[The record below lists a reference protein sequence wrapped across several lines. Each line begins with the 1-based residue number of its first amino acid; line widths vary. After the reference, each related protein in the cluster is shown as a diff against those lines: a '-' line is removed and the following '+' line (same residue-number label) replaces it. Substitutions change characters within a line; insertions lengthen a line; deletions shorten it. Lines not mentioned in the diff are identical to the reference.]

1 MAQFSQIDLLRE
13 ARRRGLLAQDDDPLL
28 AEARRRGLSVESP
41 DLPDQQQ
48 LPIRRET
55 TQAPAPALNL
65 STQPTTISGEVLE
78 VLKGIPSGAMG
89 LLETA
94 ATGAAAI
101 LPSEAEQA
109 VRKRIDELG
118 ASTREALA
126 AAPGYEESIGRK
138 AGEALGS
145 TVPFFALGPLGTAG
159 RVATA
164 GLAAAAG
171 AGEAR
176 QRAEQE
182 GGMEDRGLAT
192 ALGVVPGLM
201 DVIPAFRFADRI
213 LERVPA
219 QEKGLV
225 LEYVKRAAAAGG
237 EEFAQEAAQN
247 ITQNLIEKGIYN
259 PKQDILEGAVEEGS
273 YGFGV
278 GAFIQGLTDLAL
290 GRRIRRP
297 VERTGEEGERTR
309 IGAEQTL
316 AGTDTGGAELPV
328 SRVGAERPDLADLE
342 AAGVGIPRRAA
353 ERMDERAQGVEPA
366 LEPAAAQP
374 QIDLRGEGV
383 AEPDRV
389 SQRII
394 ESGAGS
400 DFVRGLYEPDPVEAT
415 RNNFSDLDT
424 VTRKEINQAKDY
436 IKSISQNALQQEFGD
451 EVTLYRGVKGT
462 EDKTPVLSYSL
473 DRSTAKFF
481 AEQQGIR
488 SGKIEEIKVPVSQVL
503 SYSEAIG
510 KGTLAEAEVLIAN
523 PRVQST
529 EDPKQGYAPKP
540 PPRLHVDNPGGEW
553 LQYEKEYAASR
564 GVREDSGAPKLFG
577 ALTATYKEAPIYL
590 PVEMLKR
597 FRGINDEQNNV
608 RKRSLDYLVEEMGK
622 TGKLPPRD
630 NFASVPFI
638 NVDQNGVPYVNEG
651 NHRIMA
657 AAKLGWEWLPVN
669 VAYYSGGE
677 QANGPLRPDRIKDI
691 FEQYSKT
698 TQPKAAPRIAAEE
711 AKAVA
716 LPKPKIESVVNELTQ
731 GWANKPNIKV
741 VQSYQDL
748 PEPYRVD
755 KYKEARGLLAGN
767 DLYIVADKAGS
778 ESDVR
783 STLFHESLGH
793 YGIRGLFRTKLDQV
807 LDDIYRNNTA
817 IKAAANSYLS
827 DPRTAG
833 VYQGPDRFVRAVEEI
848 LATKAEAG
856 PIKEP
861 GIRAAFNRVAALV
874 RKFLRSMGVVKKY
887 SDNDINN
894 ILREASARVRTNPTP
909 IVPPN
914 ASPRFQISQYNKV
927 LTNVLEQNEK
937 LPEWSQ
943 PVANNVVNALS
954 TMPEATRRLQYKTYT
969 LPQITDLLE
978 DYIPRVR
985 AIDRY
990 LGYRAAYTTDL
1001 MATAS
1006 ERHGKYTDVIR
1017 KNSKFFT
1024 QFNDV
1029 YNEINLYQVPVRDQ
1043 AVQDLLKKD
1052 RSKLKP
1058 YQQKYAEVAEKF
1070 NALPEALQNVI
1081 LSKDQKSGMYADFR
1095 EMADKKLDIFEK
1107 TYGGQLGMGIVRDLR
1122 ERFEKERLPM
1132 YAPLTR
1138 GDGNHWLYYETTDGR
1153 QFKMP
1158 FPNQAAR
1165 ELAIKKAIESGEAK
1179 ASTVVRATRASELRD
1194 KGPPPAGFLGEVVKK
1209 LEETLKDVPGV
1220 DKDEII
1226 NGIYETFLNYL
1237 PSNMLRQEL
1246 SSRQTFDIDGV
1257 KQFGVLGFDT
1267 DALAVYER
1275 TMPKM
1280 AYQLGN
1286 LKYALPLE
1294 NAMKKITEQ
1303 AKMYEINAREGNLPA
1318 KLQNRKLL
1326 SAKAIYDGVDDVR
1339 QRLNFAYN
1347 PSYAPWVNALA
1358 TANYVYSIAGNVS
1371 SALINTTVIPM
1382 MVWPSLTARHGYVNA
1397 SVAMLQAAKMF
1408 ATGGLDAQGNFT
1420 FGTSATGEARQFYD
1434 YLKKRGVVG
1443 LAAEQELRQAQ
1454 RAKLGGYQGLMD
1466 KINYVMGYV
1475 FKNSERFN
1483 RETTLLASF
1492 MLERKKG
1499 RSFMTAAENAIRLNN
1514 NINGTVLP
1522 EAASRWYQTNP
1533 GRVLLT
1539 FRTFALTQNINL
1551 ARAFGRA
1558 INAVDATP
1566 EERAIARRQLLGVMG
1581 ATYLVSGIGGL
1592 PLFGAAEALAAALM
1606 GDDDEPYDL
1615 QQEVLE
1621 SLGELGQNGPLNALL
1636 KVDIAS
1642 RTGFNNMFWRDDP
1655 KRLAELGLPM
1665 YMLERIAGPSM
1676 GLVQAQARGF
1686 GKIADGDVQRGLESM
1701 LPAPLRNPL
1710 KAWRYFTEGALTK
1723 DGEPIIDNV
1732 STWNSAMQVFGF
1744 APAELASAQEQ
1755 ITATFAIS
1763 DKLRKRRTA
1772 LLTNL
1777 YSAVTAGDGDAV
1789 MEVEE
1794 AIDKFNIANPLYM
1807 INSKATRASFRERQR
1822 RSQEAV
1828 NGIYLPRDLRLTL
1841 DQYMADIG

>member
-1 MAQFSQIDLLRE
+1 MAQFSEFDLVRE
-13 ARRRGLLAQDDDPLL
+13 ARRRGLLADEENALL
-28 AEARRRGLSVESP
+28 AEARKRGFSVESAA
-41 DLPDQQQ
+41 LPDEQQ

-55 TQAPAPALNL
+55 TQGQAPALNL

-78 VLKGIPSGAMG
+78 IIKGIPSGAMG

-94 ATGAAAI
+94 ATGAAAL

-109 VRKRIDELG
+109 VRKRVDELG
-118 ASTREALA
+118 ASAREALA
-126 AAPGYEESIGRK
+126 PEPGYEESIGRK

-145 TVPFFALGPLGTAG
+145 TVPFFALGPLGVAG
-159 RVATA
+159 RVGAA

-201 DVIPAFRFADRI
+201 DVFPAFRFADRI
-213 LERVPA
+213 LERVPV
-219 QEKGLV
+219 QEKGLL

-247 ITQNLIEKGIYN
+247 VTQNLIEKGIYN
-259 PKQDILEGAVEEGS
+259 PDQDVLEGAVEEGT

-278 GAFIQGLTDLAL
+278 GAFVQGLTDLAL
-290 GRRIRRP
+290 GRRVRRAVGQP
-297 VERTGEEGERTR
+297 GGESERAKF
-309 IGAEQTL
+309 GAEQTI
-316 AGTDTGGAELPV
+316 AGADTGSTELPV
-328 SRVGAERPDLADLE
+328 SRTGAERPDLADLE
-342 AAGVGIPRRAA
+342 AAGVGVPRRAA
-353 ERMDERAQGVEPA
+353 ERVDERAQGVEPA

-374 QIDLRGEGV
+374 QIDLREQIAKPINNQGNPV
-383 AEPDRV
+383 APTE
-389 SQRII
+389 
-394 ESGAGS
+394 E
-400 DFVRGLYEPDPVEAT
+400 
-415 RNNFSDLDT
+415 
-424 VTRKEINQAKDY
+424 
-436 IKSISQNALQQEFGD
+436 LQDKFLNWFGD
-451 EVTLYRGVKGT
+451 SKTTDNEGRPLVLYRGVIGYGEFPEGSLEGKPREGYATFASTSPKVAASYGQPDYEGGFKEESGAITPLYVKADKLIEFPVYTTKDGVRKFDKFEFDKRAQMLEPGEVLVAKQVVDYGPRGSTKIDPERLYSYPSDIYAWGKGT
-462 EDKTPVLSYSL
+462 EVKSAVSPELPAQARIGEAVQTP
-473 DRSTAKFF
+473 T
-481 AEQQGIR
+481 
-488 SGKIEEIKVPVSQVL
+488 
-503 SYSEAIG
+503 
-510 KGTLAEAEVLIAN
+510 
-523 PRVQST
+523 
-529 EDPKQGYAPKP
+529 
-540 PPRLHVDNPGGEW
+540 
-553 LQYEKEYAASR
+553 
-564 GVREDSGAPKLFG
+564 
-577 ALTATYKEAPIYL
+577 
-590 PVEMLKR
+590 
-597 FRGINDEQNNV
+597 
-608 RKRSLDYLVEEMGK
+608 
-622 TGKLPPRD
+622 
-630 NFASVPFI
+630 
-638 NVDQNGVPYVNEG
+638 
-651 NHRIMA
+651 
-657 AAKLGWEWLPVN
+657 
-669 VAYYSGGE
+669 
-677 QANGPLRPDRIKDI
+677 
-691 FEQYSKT
+691 
-698 TQPKAAPRIAAEE
+698 
-711 AKAVA
+711 
-716 LPKPKIESVVNELTQ
+716 LPKTDIENVVNQLTE

-741 VQSYQDL
+741 VQSYTDL

-807 LDDIYRNNTA
+807 LDDIYKNNTA

-827 DPRTAG
+827 DPRTSD
-833 VYQGPDRFVRAVEEI
+833 VYQGPDRFVRAVEEV

-874 RKFLRSMGVVKKY
+874 RKFLRSMGIVQKY

-894 ILREASARVRTNPTP
+894 ILREASERVRTNPTP
-909 IVPPN
+909 IAPPN

-943 PVANNVVNALS
+943 SLGNNVVGVLS

-990 LGYRAAYTTDL
+990 IGYRAAYTTDL

-1017 KNSKFFT
+1017 KNPKLFS

-1029 YNEINLYQVPVRDQ
+1029 VNEINLYQVPVREQ
-1043 AVQDLLKKD
+1043 NVQDLLTQD
-1052 RSKLKP
+1052 RDTLKP
-1058 YQQKYAEVAEKF
+1058 YQKKYAEVAEKF
-1070 NALPEALQNVI
+1070 NALPEAMQNVI
-1081 LSKDQKSGMYADFR
+1081 LSKDQKSGIFADYR
-1095 EMADKKLDIFEK
+1095 DMGDKKFDIFEK
-1107 TYGGQLGMGIVRDLR
+1107 TYGGQLGMGVVRDLR

-1165 ELAIKKAIESGEAK
+1165 ELAIKKAIENGEAK

-1194 KGPPPAGFLGEVVKK
+1194 KGPPPVGFLGKIVER
-1209 LEETLKDVPGV
+1209 LEESLKDMPEESR
-1220 DKDEII
+1220 KEII
-1226 NGIYETFLNYL
+1226 DGVYETFLNFL

-1257 KQFGVLGFDT
+1257 RQFGVLGFDT

-1286 LKYALPLE
+1286 LKYALPIE
-1294 NAMKKITEQ
+1294 NAMKKVSEQ
-1303 AKMYEINAREGNLPA
+1303 AKMYEINARENTLPE
-1318 KLQNRKLL
+1318 KLKNRKLL
-1326 SAKAIYDGVDDVR
+1326 NAKAVYDGVEDIR

-1358 TANYVYSIAGNVS
+1358 SANYVYSIAGNVS
-1371 SALINTTVIPM
+1371 SALINTTVLPM
-1382 MVWPSLTARHGYVNA
+1382 MVWPSLVARYGFVNG
-1397 SVAMLQAAKMF
+1397 SRAMLQAAKMF
-1408 ATGGLDAQGNFT
+1408 ATGGVDAQGNFT
-1420 FGTSATGEARQFYD
+1420 FGTSATGEAKQFYD

-1454 RAKLGGYQGLMD
+1454 RAKLGGYQGAMD
-1466 KINYVMGYV
+1466 KLNYVLGYV

-1492 MLERKKG
+1492 MLARQKG
-1499 RSFMTAAENAIRLNN
+1499 KSFFTSAEEAIRLNN

-1558 INAVDATP
+1558 LNMVDASP
-1566 EERAIARRQLLGVMG
+1566 AERAIARKQLLGVFG

-1621 SLGELGQNGPLNALL
+1621 SLGQLGQNGPLNALL

-1665 YMLERIAGPSM
+1665 YMLERVAGPSM
-1676 GLVQAQARGF
+1676 GLVQAQVRGF
-1686 GKIADGDVQRGLESM
+1686 GKIADGDVQRGLESI

-1744 APAELASAQEQ
+1744 APAELAAAQEQ

-1763 DKLRKRRTA
+1763 DKLRQRRTA
-1772 LLTNL
+1772 LMFNL
-1777 YSAVTAGDGDAV
+1777 YTAIAAGDSEALVDAFTAV
-1789 MEVEE
+1789 
-1794 AIDKFNIANPLYM
+1794 DKFNIANPLFRIDGRNM
-1807 INSKATRASFRERQR
+1807 AASFRERQR
-1822 RSQEAV
+1822 RSMESV
-1828 NGIYLPRDLRLTL
+1828 NGIYLPRNLRLTL

>member
-1 MAQFSQIDLLRE
+1 MAQFSEFDLLRE
-13 ARRRGLLAQDDDPLL
+13 ARSRGLLADEENALL
-28 AEARRRGLSVESP
+28 AEARKRGLSVESLESP
-41 DLPDQQQ
+41 DEQQ
-48 LPIRRET
+48 LPIRREVNPP
-55 TQAPAPALNL
+55 QALNQTL
-65 STQPTTISGEVLE
+65 STQPTTISGEVME
-78 VLKGIPSGAMG
+78 IIKGIPSGAMG

-109 VRKRIDELG
+109 VRKQISELG
-118 ASTREALA
+118 ASAREALA
-126 AAPGYEESIGRK
+126 PEPGYEQSIGRK

-159 RVATA
+159 RVAGA

-201 DVIPAFRFADRI
+201 DVFPAFRFADRI

-219 QEKGLV
+219 QEKGLL

-247 ITQNLIEKGIYN
+247 ITQNLIEKGVYN
-259 PKQDILEGAVEEGS
+259 PDQDVLEGAAEEGT

-290 GRRIRRP
+290 GRRVRRAVGQP
-297 VERTGEEGERTR
+297 GGEGERT
-309 IGAEQTL
+309 GLGTEQTV
-316 AGTDTGGAELPV
+316 AGADTGSTALPV
-328 SRVGAERPDLADLE
+328 SRVGAERPDLAGLE
-342 AAGVGIPRRAA
+342 AAGVGVPRGVT
-353 ERMDERAQGVEPA
+353 ERVDERAQGVEPA

-374 QIDLRGEGV
+374 QID
-383 AEPDRV
+383 
-389 SQRII
+389 
-394 ESGAGS
+394 
-400 DFVRGLYEPDPVEAT
+400 VREKAAPEEFDPVKYAEDYGYQTLKQIDKFGKPREKTWGNLEIIRMRMEVEGIKDPETISAAENKYLEVVNAGVPKPAAQPQVDV
-415 RNNFSDLDT
+415 RET
-424 VTRKEINQAKDY
+424 VTPEPLKTSAVETFKPDIVEAARVPEYKSKERLVEMPIDDFLAMAKPGRMK
-436 IKSISQNALQQEFGD
+436 IKEK
-451 EVTLYRGVKGT
+451 EVTKLLQDKKQFTSIPFLNAYMSEDGT
-462 EDKTPVLSYSL
+462 LKVEGHEGRHRARALKDAGYETMPVLLKTDIRWS
-473 DRSTAKFF
+473 
-481 AEQQGIR
+481 EQ
-488 SGKIEEIKVPVSQVL
+488 S
-503 SYSEAIG
+503 
-510 KGTLAEAEVLIAN
+510 
-523 PRVQST
+523 
-529 EDPKQGYAPKP
+529 DPKSFDYQKTWP
-540 PPRLHVDNPGGEW
+540 
-553 LQYEKEYAASR
+553 EKMVS
-564 GVREDSGAPKLFG
+564 EDGTKTIPM
-577 ALTATYKEAPIYL
+577 
-590 PVEMLKR
+590 PVAR
-597 FRGINDEQNNV
+597 
-608 RKRSLDYLVEEMGK
+608 
-622 TGKLPPRD
+622 
-630 NFASVPFI
+630 
-638 NVDQNGVPYVNEG
+638 
-651 NHRIMA
+651 
-657 AAKLGWEWLPVN
+657 
-669 VAYYSGGE
+669 E
-677 QANGPLRPDRIKDI
+677 QAVAPYEVP
-691 FEQYSKT
+691 T
-698 TQPKAAPRIAAEE
+698 KAAPRIAPEE
-711 AKAVA
+711 AKPVT
-716 LPKPKIESVVNELTQ
+716 LPTPKIQSVVNELTE

-807 LDDIYRNNTA
+807 LDDIYKSNTA
-817 IKAAANSYLS
+817 VKAAANAYLT
-827 DPRTAG
+827 DERTAN
-833 VYQGPDRFVRAVEEI
+833 VYQGPDRFVRAVEEV

-856 PIKEP
+856 QIKEP
-861 GIRAAFNRVAALV
+861 GVRAAFNRVAALV

-894 ILREASARVRTNPTP
+894 ILREASARVRTDPTP
-909 IVPPN
+909 ITPPN

-943 PVANNVVNALS
+943 GVGNTVVNALS
-954 TMPEATRRLQYKTYT
+954 TMPETTRRLQYKTYT

-985 AIDRY
+985 AIDRFI
-990 LGYRAAYTTDL
+990 GYRASYTTDL

-1006 ERHGKYTDVIR
+1006 ERHGKYTNAIR
-1017 KNSKFFT
+1017 KNPKLFT

-1029 YNEINLYQVPVRDQ
+1029 VNEINLFQVPVREQ
-1043 AVQDLLKKD
+1043 NVQDLLKED
-1052 RSKLKP
+1052 RDSLSPQK
-1058 YQQKYAEVAEKF
+1058 QKYYDVVKKF
-1070 NALPEALQNVI
+1070 NELPTALQNVI
-1081 LSKDQKSGMYADFR
+1081 LSQDSKSGIYADYR
-1095 EMADKKLDIFEK
+1095 EMGDKKFEIFEK
-1107 TYGGQLGMGIVRDLR
+1107 IYGGQFGMGVVRDLR

-1153 QFKMP
+1153 QFKAN

-1165 ELAIKKAIESGEAK
+1165 ELAIKKAIENGEAK
-1179 ASTVVRATRASELRD
+1179 ANTITRATRASELRD
-1194 KGPPPAGFLGEVVKK
+1194 KGAPPAGFLSKVVER
-1209 LEETLKDVPGV
+1209 LEESLKDLPE
-1220 DKDEII
+1220 DSRKEII
-1226 NGIYETFLNYL
+1226 DGVYDTFLQFM
-1237 PSNMLRQEL
+1237 PSNALRQEL
-1246 SSRQTFDIDGV
+1246 SSRQTFEVDGAM
-1257 KQFGVLGFDT
+1257 QFGVLGFDT

-1286 LKYALPLE
+1286 LKYALPIE
-1294 NAMKKITEQ
+1294 NAMKKIAEQ
-1303 AKMYEINAREGNLPA
+1303 AKFYEINSREGTLPE
-1318 KLQNRKLL
+1318 KLQNRKRLT
-1326 SAKAIYDGVDDVR
+1326 AKAVYDGVEDIR
-1339 QRLNFAYN
+1339 QRINFAYN
-1347 PSYAPWVNALA
+1347 PSYAPWVNAMA

-1371 SALINTTVIPM
+1371 SALINTTVLPM
-1382 MVWPSLTARHGYVNA
+1382 MVWPSLVARYGFING
-1397 SVAMLQAAKMF
+1397 SRAMLQAAKMF
-1408 ATGGLDAQGNFT
+1408 TGGKLDAQGNWT
-1420 FGTSATGEARQFYD
+1420 FGVSATGEAKQFYE

-1454 RAKLGGYQGLMD
+1454 RAKLAGYEGVMD
-1466 KINYVMGYV
+1466 KVNYVMGYV

-1492 MLERKKG
+1492 MLARQKG
-1499 RSFMTAAENAIRLNN
+1499 KSFFTAAEDAIRLNN

-1539 FRTFALTQNINL
+1539 FRTFAMTQNINL

-1558 INAVDATP
+1558 LNIVDATP
-1566 EERAIARRQLLGVMG
+1566 EERAIARKQLLGVYGG
-1581 ATYLVSGIGGL
+1581 AYLVSGIGGL

-1615 QQEVLE
+1615 QQEVLD
-1621 SLGELGQNGPLNALL
+1621 SLGQLGQNGPLNALL

-1655 KRLAELGLPM
+1655 KRLSELGYPM
-1665 YMLERIAGPSM
+1665 YMVERIAGPSM
-1676 GLVQAQARGF
+1676 GLVQAQLRGVD
-1686 GKIADGDVQRGLESM
+1686 KIAQGDVQRGLESM

-1723 DGEPIIDNV
+1723 NGEPIIDKV
-1732 STWNSAMQVFGF
+1732 TTWNSAMQVFGF
-1744 APAELASAQEQ
+1744 APSELAAAQEQ

-1763 DKLRKRRTA
+1763 DKLRQRRTA
-1772 LLTNL
+1772 LLSNL
-1777 YSAVTAGDGDAV
+1777 FSAITAGEGDAV
-1789 MEVEE
+1789 MEAEQ

-1807 INSKATRASFRERQR
+1807 INPKAMRASFRERQR
-1822 RSQEAV
+1822 RSEEAV

-1841 DQYMADIG
+1841 DQYMADI

>member
-1 MAQFSQIDLLRE
+1 MAQFSEFDLVRE
-13 ARRRGLLAQDDDPLL
+13 ARRRGLLADEENALL
-28 AEARRRGLSVESP
+28 AEARKRGFSVESAA
-41 DLPDQQQ
+41 LPDDQQ

-55 TQAPAPALNL
+55 TQGQAPALNL

-78 VLKGIPSGAMG
+78 IIKGIPSGAMG

-94 ATGAAAI
+94 ATGAAAL

-109 VRKRIDELG
+109 VRKRVDELG
-118 ASTREALA
+118 ASAREALA
-126 AAPGYEESIGRK
+126 PEPGYEESIGRK

-145 TVPFFALGPLGTAG
+145 TVPFFALGPLGVAG
-159 RVATA
+159 RVGAA

-201 DVIPAFRFADRI
+201 DVFPAFRFADRI
-213 LERVPA
+213 LERVPV
-219 QEKGLV
+219 QEKGLL

-247 ITQNLIEKGIYN
+247 VTQNLIEKGIYN
-259 PKQDILEGAVEEGS
+259 PDQDVLEGAVEEGT

-278 GAFIQGLTDLAL
+278 GAFVQGLTDLAL
-290 GRRIRRP
+290 GRRVRRAVGQP
-297 VERTGEEGERTR
+297 GGEGERAKF
-309 IGAEQTL
+309 GAEQTI
-316 AGTDTGGAELPV
+316 AGADTGSTELPV
-328 SRVGAERPDLADLE
+328 SRTGAERPDLADLE

-353 ERMDERAQGVEPA
+353 ERVDERAQGVEPA

-374 QIDLRGEGV
+374 QIDLRETVAPKLLDTEKYVYHAVRSDDDLPDIIKNGLTKGTNVTTSLRGQAFEDEGGTV
-383 AEPDRV
+383 LVFNKEDVVPSAKDYQGDSVTTKTAKPIAILKDPSVETSRQTYTELADKMEALTTKETQLTDYV
-389 SQRII
+389 SKEYGINKDTVERYN
-394 ESGAGS
+394 SGDLKIS
-400 DFVRGLYEPDPVEAT
+400 DAPVEARKSLT
-415 RNNFSDLDT
+415 ELRQVSKSLNSIIDRLEGAPDVKATESDVLGRYESYNLPVHKLNVEYD
-424 VTRKEINQAKDY
+424 A
-436 IKSISQNALQQEFGD
+436 QE
-451 EVTLYRGVKGT
+451 R
-462 EDKTPVLSYSL
+462 PVP
-473 DRSTAKFF
+473 RIEPRVETA
-481 AEQQGIR
+481 QPQI
-488 SGKIEEIKVPVSQVL
+488 GKIP
-503 SYSEAIG
+503 EADFLIG
-510 KGTLAEAEVLIAN
+510 NYAEVKTKNGKRYIEVVKDDGNRLY
-523 PRVQST
+523 
-529 EDPKQGYAPKP
+529 GY
-540 PPRLHVDNPGGEW
+540 RTN
-553 LQYEKEYAASR
+553 KE
-564 GVREDSGAPKLFG
+564 GVRWEDEDETSWRQELIVVSKDKVVRELGLD
-577 ALTATYKEAPIYL
+577 
-590 PVEMLKR
+590 PV
-597 FRGINDEQNNV
+597 
-608 RKRSLDYLVEEMGK
+608 Y
-622 TGKLPPRD
+622 
-630 NFASVPFI
+630 
-638 NVDQNGVPYVNEG
+638 
-651 NHRIMA
+651 
-657 AAKLGWEWLPVN
+657 AKLV
-669 VAYYSGGE
+669 
-677 QANGPLRPDRIKDI
+677 DK
-691 FEQYSKT
+691 
-698 TQPKAAPRIAAEE
+698 PKKPSPRIAAEE
-711 AKAVA
+711 VKAAA
-716 LPKPKIESVVNELTQ
+716 LPKTDIENVVNQLTE

-741 VQSYQDL
+741 VQSYTDL

-807 LDDIYRNNTA
+807 LDDIYKNNTA

-827 DPRTAG
+827 DPRTSD
-833 VYQGPDRFVRAVEEI
+833 VYQGPDRFVRAVEEV

-874 RKFLRSMGVVKKY
+874 RKFLRSMGIVQKY

-894 ILREASARVRTNPTP
+894 ILREASERVRTNPTP
-909 IVPPN
+909 IAPPN

-943 PVANNVVNALS
+943 SLGNNVVGVLS

-990 LGYRAAYTTDL
+990 IGYRAAYTTDL

-1017 KNSKFFT
+1017 KNPKLFS

-1029 YNEINLYQVPVRDQ
+1029 VNEINLYQVPVREQ
-1043 AVQDLLKKD
+1043 NVQDLLTQD
-1052 RSKLKP
+1052 RDTLKP
-1058 YQQKYAEVAEKF
+1058 YQKKYAEVAEKF
-1070 NALPEALQNVI
+1070 NALPEAMQNVI
-1081 LSKDQKSGMYADFR
+1081 LSKDQKSGIFADYR
-1095 EMADKKLDIFEK
+1095 DMGDKKFDIFEK
-1107 TYGGQLGMGIVRDLR
+1107 TYGGQLGMGVVRDLR

-1165 ELAIKKAIESGEAK
+1165 ELAIKKAVESGEAK

-1194 KGPPPAGFLGEVVKK
+1194 KGPPPVGFLGKIVER
-1209 LEETLKDVPGV
+1209 LEESLKDMPEDSRKEVIDGV
-1220 DKDEII
+1220 
-1226 NGIYETFLNYL
+1226 YETFLNFL

-1257 KQFGVLGFDT
+1257 RQFGVLGFDT

-1286 LKYALPLE
+1286 LKYALPIE
-1294 NAMKKITEQ
+1294 NAMKKVSEQ
-1303 AKMYEINAREGNLPA
+1303 AKMYEINARENTLPE
-1318 KLQNRKLL
+1318 KLKNRKLL
-1326 SAKAIYDGVDDVR
+1326 NAKAVYDGVEDIR

-1358 TANYVYSIAGNVS
+1358 SANYVYSIAGNVS
-1371 SALINTTVIPM
+1371 SALINTTVLPM
-1382 MVWPSLTARHGYVNA
+1382 MVWPSLVARYGFVNG
-1397 SVAMLQAAKMF
+1397 SRAMLQAAKMF
-1408 ATGGLDAQGNFT
+1408 ATGGVDAQGNLT
-1420 FGTSATGEARQFYD
+1420 FGTSATGEIKQFYD

-1454 RAKLGGYQGLMD
+1454 RAKLGGYQGAMD
-1466 KINYVMGYV
+1466 KLNYVLGYV

-1492 MLERKKG
+1492 MLARQKG
-1499 RSFMTAAENAIRLNN
+1499 KSFFTSAEEAIRLNN

-1558 INAVDATP
+1558 LNIVDASP
-1566 EERAIARRQLLGVMG
+1566 AERAIARKQLLGVFG

-1621 SLGELGQNGPLNALL
+1621 SLGQLGQNGPLNALL

-1676 GLVQAQARGF
+1676 GLVQAQVRGF
-1686 GKIADGDVQRGLESM
+1686 GKIADGDVQRGLESI

-1744 APAELASAQEQ
+1744 APAELAAAQEQ

-1763 DKLRKRRTA
+1763 DKLRQRRTA
-1772 LLTNL
+1772 LMSNL
-1777 YSAVTAGDGDAV
+1777 YTAIAAGDSEALVDAFTAV
-1789 MEVEE
+1789 
-1794 AIDKFNIANPLYM
+1794 DKFNIANPLFRIDGRNM
-1807 INSKATRASFRERQR
+1807 AASFRERQR
-1822 RSQEAV
+1822 RSAESV
-1828 NGIYLPRDLRLTL
+1828 NGIYLPRNLRLTL